1 MATKKELFKGLKE
14 FEDDGRMGKVD
25 LTKKVIRKI
34 KRIIKKKKINVFNTL

>member
-14 FEDDGRMGKVD
+14 FEDDVRMGKVD